1 MAFQLSDADADA
13 LAQLSKDAG
22 GPLLSID
29 TSTSDASV
37 AMLGWPGQ
45 DWLSF
50 LEFETGAV
58 PSQALAQSLHDAMSR
73 SGVSAPDIKGI
84 AVGLGPGSFTGLRVG
99 LATAKGLALGAGMP
113 LYGFSSLALWAIS
126 AQSSQVAVVLDA
138 RQKEI
143 YSALYDCRDGGCR
156 SLIQDGTR
164 TPSDFRAE
172 LPAEEIVFVGDGRA
186 VYGDE
191 DCQWDDQVL
200 PNAALGLVLVADKIR
215 RSEGDDLRLLNP
227 EYHRI
232 TEAERQARLRRQ

>member
-1 MAFQLSDADADA
+1 MSFQLLDAHLGA
-13 LAQLSKDAG
+13 LAQLSKAVD

-29 TSTSDASV
+29 TSTSDSSV

-45 DWLSF
+45 DLLSF
-50 LEFETGAV
+50 VEFESGAV

-73 SGVSAPDIKGI
+73 SGISATAIKGI

-113 LYGFSSLALWAIS
+113 LYGFSSLALWAMS
-126 AQSSQVAVVLDA
+126 AQASKVAVVLDA

-143 YSALYDCRDGGCR
+143 YSALYDCHNGRCEA
-156 SLIQDGTR
+156 LIDDGTR
-164 TPSDFRAE
+164 TPEDFRQE
-172 LPAEEIVFVGDGRA
+172 LPGDDIIFVGDGRA

-191 DCQWDDQVL
+191 ESQWNEGIV
-200 PNAALGLVLVADKIR
+200 PNAALGLLIVAEKVR
-215 RSEGDDLRLLNP
+215 AGEGDDLRLLNP

-232 TEAERQARLRRQ
+232 TETERQARLRRQ